1 MKELGTMRIPTWRL
15 GLTSGAVVLLAAA
28 GIGLAAAADAPS
40 SAPAGVAEAAPT
52 GAPGSTVAPQRVR
65 ARELLGERAALGAR
79 LLRLGR
85 HIVHVEATVTDRDGK
100 LITIW
105 LDHGTVQS
113 VGSGSVTIS
122 ETGGGSQTL
131 KTDAATIVHLGKA
144 DATLADV
151 TAGDEVIIKS
161 RVDGGGALA
170 KRILII
176 PARSS

>member
-1 MKELGTMRIPTWRL
+1 
-15 GLTSGAVVLLAAA
+15 
-28 GIGLAAAADAPS
+28 
-40 SAPAGVAEAAPT
+40 
-52 GAPGSTVAPQRVR
+52 
-65 ARELLGERAALGAR
+65 LGAR